1 MVREIPLIWTK
12 KECIKCLNKMY
23 LAPPNLHENMGKTQS
38 SLLGTESINKLLVS
52 QSVPASIGIL
62 VMSVYMIVDT
72 IFVGQWVGSL
82 AIAAITVVLPITF
95 LISSVGMAIGVGG
108 GSIISRS
115 LGANNP
121 GKAKLTFGNQITM
134 VLGLVLL
141 AVIPGYIFDEQILLL
156 FGAQGDIMEPA
167 KEYYHIILL
176 GVPFL
181 APAMTGNNV
190 IRAQG
195 FPKVAMNI
203 MLVPAIA
210 NLILD
215 PIFIYVLDWGLAGAA
230 WATTLSYLLSFLYA
244 VYFLSGSKSELK
256 INWEHLKLNKD
267 IVTEIN
273 SLGLVTL
280 ARQGAVS
287 ILSIVLNH
295 SLFKY
300 GGEIY
305 ISVYGII
312 NRILMFALFPVIG
325 LAQGMLPIAG
335 FNYGANDF
343 ARVKEVIKKAILFAT
358 ILAIFIFI
366 LIIFGRDIL
375 VNIFTNDIQLL
386 EITPPAILL
395 VFLVTPL
402 VPIQLIGAAYFQ
414 AIGKVKPALIL
425 TLTRQGLFLIPLV
438 YILPNYFGIN
448 GIWMAF
454 PIADTLSATVTL
466 IALIRETKNLNKVI

>member
-1 MVREIPLIWTK
+1 
-12 KECIKCLNKMY
+12 
-23 LAPPNLHENMGKTQS
+23 MGQSQS

-62 VMSVYMIVDT
+62 VMSIYMIVDT

-82 AIAAITVVLPITF
+82 AIGAITVVLPITF

-115 LGANNP
+115 LGADNIE
-121 GKAKLTFGNQITM
+121 KATHTFGNQITM
-134 VLGLVLL
+134 VAVLIL
-141 AVIPGYIFDEQILLL
+141 ITVIPGYYFDEEILHL
-156 FGAQGDIMEPA
+156 FGAQGNILEPA
-167 KEYYHIILL
+167 KSYYHIILL

-181 APAMTGNNV
+181 APAMMGNNV

-195 FPKVAMNI
+195 FPKIAMNI

-210 NLILD
+210 NIILD
-215 PIFIYVLDWGLAGAA
+215 PFFIYVFGWGLEGAA
-230 WATTLSYLLSFLYA
+230 WATSISYVLSFSYA
-244 VYFLSGSKSELK
+244 VYFLSSSKSELK
-256 INWEHLKLNKD
+256 LRIEHFKLNKK
-267 IVTEIN
+267 IVNEIN
-273 SLGLVTL
+273 SLGAVTL

-287 ILSIVLNH
+287 VLSIVLNH

-312 NRILMFALFPVIG
+312 NRVLMFALFPVIG

-335 FNYGANDF
+335 YNYGANDF
-343 ARVKEVIKKAILFAT
+343 LRVREVIKKAIIYAT
-358 ILAIFIFI
+358 VMAIFIFI
-366 LIIFGRDIL
+366 FILTGRDFL
-375 VNIFTNDIQLL
+375 TNVFTNDTELL
-386 EITPPAILL
+386 TLTPPAILI
-395 VFLVTPL
+395 VFLVTPF
-402 VPIQLIGAAYFQ
+402 VPVQLIGAAYFQ
-414 AIGKVKPALIL
+414 AIGKVTPALLL

-466 IALIRETKNLNKVI
+466 IALIRETKGLKIKSTE

>member
-1 MVREIPLIWTK
+1 
-12 KECIKCLNKMY
+12 
-23 LAPPNLHENMGKTQS
+23 MGQS
-38 SLLGTESINKLLVS
+38 HSSVLGTESINKLLIS

-72 IFVGQWVGSL
+72 IFVGQWVGST

-108 GSIISRS
+108 GSIISRA
-115 LGANNP
+115 LGAGNP
-121 GKAKLTFGNQITM
+121 EKAAKTFGNQITM
-134 VLGLVLL
+134 VVVLIFL
-141 AVIPGYIFDEQILLL
+141 TVIPGYFFDKQILLL
-156 FGAQGDIMEPA
+156 FGAQGSIMEPA
-167 KEYYHIILL
+167 LDYYHIILL

-181 APAMTGNNV
+181 APAMMSNNV

-210 NLILD
+210 NIILD
-215 PIFIYVLDWGLAGAA
+215 PFFIYFFEWGLKGAA
-230 WATTLSYLLSFLYA
+230 WATSISYTLSFGYA
-244 VYFLSGSKSELK
+244 VYFLSSSKSEIS
-256 INWEHLKLNKD
+256 INWSHLYLD
-267 IVTEIN
+267 REIVSEIN

-287 ILSIVLNH
+287 VLSIVLNH
-295 SLFKY
+295 SLFTY

-335 FNYGANDF
+335 FNYGAKDF
-343 ARVKEVIKKAILFAT
+343 DRVKEVIKKAILYAT
-358 ILAIFIFI
+358 IIAVGIFIFI
-366 LIIFGRDIL
+366 LIGREFL
-375 VNIFTNDIQLL
+375 VNVFTNDPQLL
-386 EITPPAILL
+386 DITPSVILI

-402 VPIQLIGAAYFQ
+402 VPIQLIGSAYFQ
-414 AIGKVKPALIL
+414 AIGKVKPALLL

-438 YILPNYFGIN
+438 YTLPLYYGID
-448 GIWMAF
+448 GIWMSF
-454 PIADTLSATVTL
+454 PIADTLSATITF
-466 IALIRETKNLNKVI
+466 IALYRETKGLTKK

>member
-1 MVREIPLIWTK
+1 
-12 KECIKCLNKMY
+12 
-23 LAPPNLHENMGKTQS
+23 MGQPQS
-38 SLLGTESINKLLVS
+38 SLLGTESINKLLIS

-108 GSIISRS
+108 GSMISRA
-115 LGANNP
+115 LGAQNP
-121 GKAKLTFGNQITM
+121 EKALATFGNQITM
-134 VLGLVLL
+134 VSGLVIL
-141 AVIPGYIFDEQILLL
+141 AVVPGYIFDEQILLL

-181 APAMTGNNV
+181 APAMMGNNI

-195 FPKVAMNI
+195 FPKIAMNI

-215 PIFIYVLDWGLAGAA
+215 PIFIYFLDWGLAGAA
-230 WATTLSYLLSFLYA
+230 WATSFSYLLSFLYA
-244 VYFLSGSKSELK
+244 LNFLTSSKNELK
-256 INWEHLKLNKD
+256 ITWNHLKLKKE
-267 IVTEIN
+267 IVSEIN
-273 SLGLVTL
+273 SLGMITL

-287 ILSIVLNH
+287 LLSIVLNH

-312 NRILMFALFPVIG
+312 NRILMFVLFPVIG

-335 FNYGANDF
+335 FNYGAQDF
-343 ARVKEVIKKAILFAT
+343 GRVKEVIKKAILFAT
-358 ILAIFIFI
+358 ILAIFIFTLI
-366 LIIFGRDIL
+366 LLGREFL

-386 EITPPAILL
+386 DITPPVILI

-402 VPIQLIGAAYFQ
+402 VPVQLIG
-414 AIGKVKPALIL
+414 
-425 TLTRQGLFLIPLV
+425 
-438 YILPNYFGIN
+438 
-448 GIWMAF
+448 
-454 PIADTLSATVTL
+454 S
-466 IALIRETKNLNKVI
+466 

>member
-1 MVREIPLIWTK
+1 
-12 KECIKCLNKMY
+12 
-23 LAPPNLHENMGKTQS
+23 MGKSQS
-38 SLLGTESINKLLVS
+38 SLLGTESINKLLIS

-115 LGANNP
+115 LGA
-121 GKAKLTFGNQITM
+121 GDIEKATNTFGNQITM
-134 VLGLVLL
+134 VTVLIL
-141 AVIPGYIFDEQILLL
+141 ITVIPGYYFDDEILHL
-156 FGAQGDIMEPA
+156 FGAQGNIIEPA
-167 KEYYHIILL
+167 KSYYHIILL

-181 APAMTGNNV
+181 APAMMGNNV

-195 FPKVAMNI
+195 FPKIAMNI

-210 NLILD
+210 NIILD
-215 PIFIYVLDWGLAGAA
+215 PFFIYVLDWGLAGAA
-230 WATTLSYLLSFLYA
+230 WATSISYTLSFGYA
-244 VYFLSGSKSELK
+244 VYFLSSSKSELK
-256 INWEHLKLNKD
+256 LRLEHFFLNKK
-267 IVTEIN
+267 IVKEIN
-273 SLGLVTL
+273 SLGAVTL

-287 ILSIVLNH
+287 VLSIVLNH

-312 NRILMFALFPVIG
+312 NRVLMFALFPVIG

-335 FNYGANDF
+335 YNYGAQDF
-343 ARVKEVIKKAILFAT
+343 LRVREVIKKAILYAT
-358 ILAIFIFI
+358 ALAVLIFIFI
-366 LIIFGRDIL
+366 LTGRDFL
-375 VNIFTNDIQLL
+375 TNVFTNDVELL
-386 EITPPAILL
+386 TLTPPAILI
-395 VFLVTPL
+395 VFLVTPF
-402 VPIQLIGAAYFQ
+402 VPVQLIGAAYFQ
-414 AIGKVKPALIL
+414 AIGKVTPALLL
-425 TLTRQGLFLIPLV
+425 TLTRQGLFLIPLI

-466 IALIRETKNLNKVI
+466 IALIRETKGLKIKSTE

>member
-1 MVREIPLIWTK
+1 M
-12 KECIKCLNKMY
+12 
-23 LAPPNLHENMGKTQS
+23 ENNQS

-108 GSIISRS
+108 GSIISRA
-115 LGANNP
+115 LGAGNP
-121 GKAKLTFGNQITM
+121 DKAAATFGNQITM
-134 VLGLVLL
+134 VMVLIIFT
-141 AVIPGYIFDEQILLL
+141 VIPGFLLDKQILSL
-156 FGAQGDIMEPA
+156 FGAQGSIVDPA
-167 KEYYHIILL
+167 LEYYHIILL

-181 APAMTGNNV
+181 APAMMGNNV

-210 NLILD
+210 NIILD
-215 PIFIYVLDWGLAGAA
+215 PIFIYYFEWGLAGAA
-230 WATTLSYLLSFLYA
+230 WATSIS
-244 VYFLSGSKSELK
+244 YFLSFAYATYFLASSKSEIK
-256 INWEHLKLNKD
+256 INWSHLVLRRE
-267 IVTEIN
+267 IVNEIN

-287 ILSIVLNH
+287 VLSIVLNH
-295 SLFKY
+295 SLFNY

-312 NRILMFALFPVIG
+312 NRVLMFVLFPVIG

-335 FNYGANDF
+335 YNYGAKDYL
-343 ARVKEVIKKAILFAT
+343 RVKEVIKKAIIYAT
-358 ILAIFIFI
+358 IIAVLIFI
-366 LIIFGRDIL
+366 LIITGRTFL
-375 VNIFTNDIQLL
+375 VNIFTNDIELL
-386 EITPPAILL
+386 TLTPPVILI
-395 VFLVTPL
+395 VFLVTPF

-414 AIGKVKPALIL
+414 AIGKVKPALFL

-438 YILPNYFGIN
+438 YLLPNYFGIN
-448 GIWMAF
+448 GIWLSF
-454 PIADTLSATVTL
+454 PIADTLSATITL
-466 IALIRETKNLNKVI
+466 IALTREIKGLEKL

>member
-1 MVREIPLIWTK
+1 
-12 KECIKCLNKMY
+12 
-23 LAPPNLHENMGKTQS
+23 MGKPKS
-38 SLLGTESINKLLVS
+38 SELGTENINKLLVS

-72 IFVGQWVGSL
+72 IFVGHWVGSL

-115 LGANNP
+115 LGAQQP
-121 GKAKLTFGNQITM
+121 EKALLTFGNQITM
-134 VLGLVLL
+134 VVGLIMLT
-141 AVIPGYIFDEQILLL
+141 VIPGYYFDDQILLF
-156 FGAQGDIMEPA
+156 FGAQGDIMQPA
-167 KEYYHIILL
+167 KMYYHIILI

-181 APAMTGNNV
+181 APAMAGNNV

-215 PIFIYVLDWGLAGAA
+215 PIFIYFLDWGLAGAA
-230 WATTLSYLLSFLYA
+230 WATSISYFLSFSYS
-244 VYFLSGSKSELK
+244 VYFLSSKKSELK
-256 INWEHLKLNKD
+256 INWSHLKLD
-267 IVTEIN
+267 SSIVKEIN
-273 SLGLVTL
+273 SLGMVTL

-305 ISVYGII
+305 ISIYGII
-312 NRILMFALFPVIG
+312 NRILMFVLFPVIG

-335 FNYGANDF
+335 FNYGAENFD
-343 ARVKEVIKKAILFAT
+343 RVKDVIKKAIIFGSGIAT
-358 ILAIFIFI
+358 IIFVLI
-366 LIIFGRDIL
+366 LLGRTL
-375 VNIFTNDIQLL
+375 MVNVFTNDTILL
-386 EITPPAILL
+386 ELTPPAILV

-402 VPIQLIGAAYFQ
+402 IPIQLIGAAYFQ
-414 AIGKVKPALIL
+414 AIGKVTPALLL

-438 YILPNYFGIN
+438 YILPKYFGID

-454 PIADTLSATVTL
+454 PIADTLSASVTFL
-466 IALIRETKNLNKVI
+466 ALWRELKGLSFKMKS

>member
-1 MVREIPLIWTK
+1 
-12 KECIKCLNKMY
+12 
-23 LAPPNLHENMGKTQS
+23 MGQTQS
-38 SLLGTESINKLLVS
+38 SQLGTESINKLLVS

-62 VMSVYMIVDT
+62 VMSVYMIIDT

-115 LGANNP
+115 LGAGNP
-121 GKAKLTFGNQITM
+121 EKAAHTFGNQITM
-134 VLGLVLL
+134 VVTLVIIT
-141 AVIPGYIFDEQILLL
+141 VIPGFYFDDQILLL

-167 KEYYHIILL
+167 REYYHIILA

-181 APAMTGNNV
+181 APAMAGNNV

-203 MLVPAIA
+203 MLVPAVI
-210 NLILD
+210 NIILD
-215 PIFIYVLDWGLAGAA
+215 PIFIYMLDWGLAGAA
-230 WATTLSYLLSFLYA
+230 WATTISYVFSFAYA
-244 VYFLSGSKSELK
+244 VYFLASSKSELRLK
-256 INWEHLKLNKD
+256 WEYLKLDFN
-267 IVTEIN
+267 IVNEIN
-273 SLGLVTL
+273 SLGMVTL

-312 NRILMFALFPVIG
+312 NRILMFVLFPVIG

-335 FNYGANDF
+335 YNYGAQDF
-343 ARVKEVIKKAILFAT
+343 SRVKEVIKKAI
-358 ILAIFIFI
+358 IYGSGIAI
-366 LIIFGRDIL
+366 IIFVIIIL
-375 VNIFTNDIQLL
+375 GKDLMVNLFTNDPELL
-386 EITPPAILL
+386 ELTPPAILI
-395 VFLVTPL
+395 VFLVTPFIP
-402 VPIQLIGAAYFQ
+402 VQLIGAAYFQ
-414 AIGKVKPALIL
+414 AIGKVTPALLL

-438 YILPNYFGIN
+438 YLLPNYFGII
-448 GIWMAF
+448 GIWIAF
-454 PIADTLSATVTL
+454 PVSDILSAAVTL
-466 IALIRETKNLNKVI
+466 FALLRELKGLSIKSETIVPISK